1 MEGTPPLSLQKTH
14 QNKKMK
20 RSFQALLLLALIMGA
35 VSCGGKKEKASDK
48 VIVPSDPRTDFEMSR
63 TAADSTTL
71 LKLAKQYLDE
81 LKNGNVEGALDLL
94 YEVKNHEAQP
104 LSEARKNEIRKSVM
118 AFPVNDYTIKSMLL
132 YNDSETQV
140 RYTITLF
147 EKPQG
152 DNRPN
157 TVEATLNPVR
167 IDSVWYLTVGNRT
180 VETNYRNN

>member
-1 MEGTPPLSLQKTH
+1 M
-14 QNKKMK
+14 
-20 RSFQALLLLALIMGA
+20 
-35 VSCGGKKEKASDK
+35 
-48 VIVPSDPRTDFEMSR
+48 
-63 TAADSTTL
+63 
-71 LKLAKQYLDE
+71 
-81 LKNGNVEGALDLL
+81 EGALDLL

-104 LSEARKNEIRKSVM
+104 LSEARKNEIRKSVR

-167 IDSVWYLTVGNRT
+167 IDSVWYLTVGTRT